1 MCVCVCVYVCVCVC
15 VREQIDSSKVV
26 SAMVRKNVSCG
37 GMGVRADGTTGT
49 DIYIYIYIYIYKHSI
64 YSCTGTK
71 RWYVSAATVPDAVIP
86 AHLLRNGVPVVV
98 LIGLEL

>member
-1 MCVCVCVYVCVCVC
+1 MCVCVCVCVRE
-15 VREQIDSSKVV
+15 REQIDSSKVV

-49 DIYIYIYIYIYKHSI
+49 DIYIYIYIYKHSI